1 MANTCHI
8 YIGFETL
15 HIAYMCLSQTI
26 YISMSLA
33 YNFVCIHVTCV
44 FRWLG
49 HAYYIAMGLGFDGR
63 KHHDME
69 GPPKRR
75 SSTWYIEIKATSN

>member
-1 MANTCHI
+1 
-8 YIGFETL
+8 
-15 HIAYMCLSQTI
+15 
-26 YISMSLA
+26 MSLA

-69 GPPKRR
+69 GPQRGGHPHA
-75 SSTWYIEIKATSN
+75 YIEIKSKPQTKAKCV